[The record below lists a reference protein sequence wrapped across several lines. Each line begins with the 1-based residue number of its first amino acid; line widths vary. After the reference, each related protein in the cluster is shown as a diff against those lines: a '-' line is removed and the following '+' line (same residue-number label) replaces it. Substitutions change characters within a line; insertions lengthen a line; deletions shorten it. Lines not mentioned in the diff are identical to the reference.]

1 MRVRDLSSN
10 PRPRM
15 TLSDFK
21 ISKVASVFALYK
33 LGGGKTAKCI
43 R

>member
-10 PRPRM
+10 LRAEM

-21 ISKVASVFALYK
+21 ISKVASIFALYK
-33 LGGGKTAKCI
+33 LGGGKTLMCI
-43 R
+43 G